1 MEETKSMYMKCMRV
15 IFAILLVNTCICTS
29 VWGAINQDTPNLSFE
44 NGAASFPTTFSDDDL
59 GVWKRYYG
67 FYGAEHFDVTQVV
80 NKISTHH
87 NGEAR
92 AIGGRGDEDNDGW
105 VRYGVELSY
114 TLPNRTNSTTYPNT
128 GKYTIANGLQGKF
141 DIITDR
147 TLDPCVYNTADCRTK
162 VPFYTMPNK
171 LEDGQKVVRIGSTGN
186 TETRYSSYE
195 PRGYYRRAHAERMV
209 YSFEVKE
216 NSTLLTVQFAAFLED
231 PDDPSQPAQAGAHI
245 ADERP
250 TTSVSV
256 TLKKNGTNQIVKPVC
271 SEYEASLNNSQLD
284 LGIVGKECN
293 NYARNSSPARYKD
306 WTTNVYDLRENR
318 NLLIKGQADFMPK
331 DGEQLR
337 LMLAQLQR
345 QDEALTSLFAGTVS
359 RDTTERTFFV
369 CPAKP
374 ADTQVLFRFSR
385 LRGLVDADDLSGE
398 PFYIT
403 VQDLKTV
410 PTLVVDAA
418 AAKKKQKPNEKGI
431 YVNVP
436 SKMRVTI
443 LQGNDIVGEAEHPA
457 PQFGHVELLSDQLF
471 NKRYTTRLTLNPVSG
486 EVDRLEA
493 ELPKK

>member
-1 MEETKSMYMKCMRV
+1 MKKYLFEVRNRWMMV
-15 IFAILLVNTCICTS
+15 IS
-29 VWGAINQDTPNLSFE
+29 LSFVIYHFSFSPIE
-44 NGAASFPTTFSDDDL
+44 AQTLLSNYQPGVTQDGAVYRLPKTAVAVTVRSVRTSYAPGEFAKYAQRYLRLNDVSTEPSVSNEVIDIWQEAFPVADTTKTFAVKFDARTVAANIQLSDDGCLL
-59 GVWKRYYG
+59 GINNERPSPDPSLV
-67 FYGAEHFDVTQVV
+67 
-80 NKISTHH
+80 
-87 NGEAR
+87 
-92 AIGGRGDEDNDGW
+92 GRGAYSAGTNYSPPYKG
-105 VRYGVELSY
+105 GVGGGS
-114 TLPNRTNSTTYPNT
+114 
-128 GKYTIANGLQGKF
+128 
-141 DIITDR
+141 
-147 TLDPCVYNTADCRTK
+147 
-162 VPFYTMPNK
+162 PFQYLTEEI
-171 LEDGQKVVRIGSTGN
+171 LAAGST
-186 TETRYSSYE
+186 
-195 PRGYYRRAHAERMV
+195 AKMAE
-209 YSFEVKE
+209 
-216 NSTLLTVQFAAFLED
+216 LT
-231 PDDPSQPAQAGAHI
+231 AQEI
-245 ADERP
+245 
-250 TTSVSV
+250 
-256 TLKKNGTNQIVKPVC
+256 
-271 SEYEASLNNSQLD
+271 
-284 LGIVGKECN
+284 
-293 NYARNSSPARYKD
+293 
-306 WTTNVYDLRENR
+306 YDLRENR

-385 LRGLVDADDLSGE
+385 LWGLVDADDLSGE

-486 EVDRLEA
+486 AVDRLEA

>member
-1 MEETKSMYMKCMRV
+1 M
-15 IFAILLVNTCICTS
+15 
-29 VWGAINQDTPNLSFE
+29 
-44 NGAASFPTTFSDDDL
+44 
-59 GVWKRYYG
+59 
-67 FYGAEHFDVTQVV
+67 AE
-80 NKISTHH
+80 
-87 NGEAR
+87 
-92 AIGGRGDEDNDGW
+92 
-105 VRYGVELSY
+105 L
-114 TLPNRTNSTTYPNT
+114 
-128 GKYTIANGLQGKF
+128 
-141 DIITDR
+141 
-147 TLDPCVYNTADCRTK
+147 TAQ
-162 VPFYTMPNK
+162 
-171 LEDGQKVVRIGSTGN
+171 EI
-186 TETRYSSYE
+186 
-195 PRGYYRRAHAERMV
+195 
-209 YSFEVKE
+209 
-216 NSTLLTVQFAAFLED
+216 
-231 PDDPSQPAQAGAHI
+231 
-245 ADERP
+245 
-250 TTSVSV
+250 
-256 TLKKNGTNQIVKPVC
+256 
-271 SEYEASLNNSQLD
+271 
-284 LGIVGKECN
+284 
-293 NYARNSSPARYKD
+293 
-306 WTTNVYDLRENR
+306 YDLRENR

-486 EVDRLEA
+486 AVDRLEA